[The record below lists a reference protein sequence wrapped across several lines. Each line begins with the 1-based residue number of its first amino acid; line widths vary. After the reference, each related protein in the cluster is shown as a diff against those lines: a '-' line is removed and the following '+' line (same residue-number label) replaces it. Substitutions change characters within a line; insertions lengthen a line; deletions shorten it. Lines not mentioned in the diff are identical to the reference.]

1 MSTPSLFFSRTG
13 EPTLCYEVHAPEGKI
28 LGSVFLT
35 HGYAEHS
42 GRYHH
47 VIDALTA
54 RGLTVA
60 CYDLRGHGH
69 SEGARGYIE
78 RFEDYLR
85 DARALLG
92 HLQGCDAWRAGGKP
106 VLLGHSL
113 GGLITFLLGL
123 EMTDEAR
130 GAVLSSPFFGLAL
143 HVPAPKRMAGMLLSR
158 LFPGFALPSEL
169 RGKDLT
175 HDSKLA
181 RAYDED
187 PLLVKKVP
195 ARWFTEALAAQQR
208 ALERAPSWKLPL
220 LLLHG
225 GADKVASPSAS
236 RALFERIND
245 PRKEFRL
252 LDDQYHE
259 IFNEL
264 DRDRWIR
271 LAADGA
277 ARFCAPPS

>member
-1 MSTPSLFFSRTG
+1 
-13 EPTLCYEVHAPEGKI
+13 
-28 LGSVFLT
+28 
-35 HGYAEHS
+35 
-42 GRYHH
+42 
-47 VIDALTA
+47 
-54 RGLTVA
+54 
-60 CYDLRGHGH
+60 
-69 SEGARGYIE
+69 
-78 RFEDYLR
+78 
-85 DARALLG
+85 
-92 HLQGCDAWRAGGKP
+92 
-106 VLLGHSL
+106 
-113 GGLITFLLGL
+113 
-123 EMTDEAR
+123 
-130 GAVLSSPFFGLAL
+130 
-143 HVPAPKRMAGMLLSR
+143 MAGVLLSR
-158 LFPGFALPSEL
+158 LLPGFALPSEL

-236 RALFERIND
+236 RALFERVDD
-245 PRKEFRL
+245 PRKELRL